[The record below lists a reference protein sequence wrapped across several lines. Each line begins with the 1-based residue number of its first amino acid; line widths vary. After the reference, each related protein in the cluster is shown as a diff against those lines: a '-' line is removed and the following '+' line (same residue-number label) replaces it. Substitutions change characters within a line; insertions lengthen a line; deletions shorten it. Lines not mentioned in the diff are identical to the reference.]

1 MIMICEVVEVVSVI
15 FRIDVNIF
23 LIVINYIIINVI
35 IFYAYVTQ

>member
-1 MIMICEVVEVVSVI
+1 MICEVVEVVSVI

>member
-1 MIMICEVVEVVSVI
+1 MICEVVEVVSVI

-23 LIVINYIIINVI
+23 LIVINYIIINTI